1 MSADQTLDPGALE
14 RLLEITGGDLEFVDE
29 LVDTFID
36 DAGTQLDALDAA
48 VAAGDID
55 ALVRPAHSLKSNAD
69 NVGAVTL
76 RDLSRGLEADGKA
89 GDVPDAAA
97 RVAAIRA
104 EFDAVHGALLDA
116 RTNR

>member
-1 MSADQTLDPGALE
+1 MSGTDRVMIGCSIEDPSPVCLG
-14 RLLEITGGDLEFVDE
+14 
-29 LVDTFID
+29 LVYAQYAHWGTTVNGLFI
-36 DAGTQLDALDAA
+36 
-48 VAAGDID
+48 V
-55 ALVRPAHSLKSNAD
+55 D